1 MSAPPKGH
9 AEPTS
14 TQTQSPLRG
23 TSKLLAKSPRGQAAF
38 VVTKGLEFKPWRD
51 IYPFL
56 LSTSWPWLLVMIV
69 AWYVAI
75 NAAFGFL
82 FWIDP
87 GGVENTRP
95 GSFFDAFFFSIQ
107 TFGTIG
113 YGKMAPISTMSH
125 VVVSIEAIVSMLS
138 VAMITGLI
146 FSKFSRPTARVM
158 FSRVAVV
165 TAWDGQRSL
174 VFRLANQRGT
184 QIVDAAIS
192 VTMNRLETTRDGGVV
207 RRTHD
212 LELTRAR
219 NPNFVFAWT
228 VIHPIDEK
236 SPLWNQTVESLDAA
250 DAFIGASMVGI
261 DEIFNQTVYARHRF
275 AADDLRVGHDFVSI
289 LDKLPDGRRLID
301 YTHFHDTEPEE
312 LDEAEAQADAA
323 VAKASQR

>member
-14 TQTQSPLRG
+14 TQTHSPLRG
-23 TSKLLAKSPRGQAAF
+23 TNKLLAKSKRAQANF
-38 VVTKGLEFKPWRD
+38 VVTRGLQFKPWRD

-56 LSTSWPWLLVMIV
+56 LSTSWPWLLTMIV
-69 AWYVAI
+69 AWYLTI
-75 NAAFGFL
+75 NAAFGVL
-82 FWIDP
+82 FFIDP
-87 GGVENTRP
+87 GGVEGARP
-95 GSFFDAFFFSIQ
+95 GSFPDAFFFSIQ

-113 YGKMAPISTMSH
+113 YGKMAPISTLSH
-125 VVVSIEAIVSMLS
+125 VVVTAEAIVSMLS

-158 FSRVAVV
+158 FSKVAVI
-165 TAWDGQRSL
+165 TTWDGVRSL
-174 VFRLANQRGT
+174 VFRLANERGT
-184 QIVDAAIS
+184 QIVDAQIS
-192 VTMNRLETTRDGGVV
+192 VTMNRLEKTRDGGIV

-236 SPLWNQTVESLDAA
+236 SPLWNQTVEMLEAA
-250 DAFIGASMVGI
+250 DAFIGASMMGV
-261 DEIFNQTVYARHRF
+261 DEVFNQTVYARHRF
-275 AADDLRVGHDFVSI
+275 GADDLRVGHDFVSI
-289 LDKLPDGRRLID
+289 LDQLPDGRRLID

-312 LDEAEAQADAA
+312 LDEAEAEAEA
-323 VAKASQR
+323 VAARRTKR